1 MNSLSFCLKFFSFIF
16 KGQFSQTYYSW
27 FIGLSSSTAWNI
39 SSHSL
44 LACKS
49 AEKSTRSLMLI
60 PLYVINTFSGLTAYK
75 ILFIFHFLQ
84 FNYSMSHLQISLSIS
99 QLQIIWF
106 LKYECSFFPQILVIF
121 THYTISLN
129 MFSVSFSQTG
139 LFFIFQILLCAIFS
153 RLTHEQQV
161 GTSRSFQ
168 NSISLIPVHG
178 GEQLIFIFPLICITP
193 HRTFLSHVGRVIY
206 SQFDSCQ
213 MLWPAVNLQIPKLL
227 RSPPQDTGKWG
238 PFLHDWRQ
246 RIFLIIYGS
255 QRAFLNV

>member
-84 FNYSMSHLQISLSIS
+84 FNYSMSQLQISLSIS

-129 MFSVSFSQTG
+129 MFSVSFS
-139 LFFIFQILLCAIFS
+139 LYCLS
-153 RLTHEQQV
+153 RT
-161 GTSRSFQ
+161 
-168 NSISLIPVHG
+168 PK
-178 GEQLIFIFPLICITP
+178 ICIS
-193 HRTFLSHVGRVIY
+193 FLLMVFHKSIRLSSFFFLFVP
-206 SQFDSCQ
+206 
-213 MLWPAVNLQIPKLL
+213 L
-227 RSPPQDTGKWG
+227 TG
-238 PFLHDWRQ
+238 
-246 RIFLIIYGS
+246 
-255 QRAFLNV
+255 